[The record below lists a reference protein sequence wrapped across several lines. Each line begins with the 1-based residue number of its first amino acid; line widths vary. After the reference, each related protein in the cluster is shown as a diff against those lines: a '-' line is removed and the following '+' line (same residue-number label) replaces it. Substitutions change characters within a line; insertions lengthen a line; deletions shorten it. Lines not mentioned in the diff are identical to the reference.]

1 METVVGYMVGRVGDT
16 ECMDEL
22 ERGVAVSQNLYMVE
36 LIGEVLG
43 AREVPRQCSAFA
55 GWGGPCDMS
64 FIAEGVAACSHMIV
78 L

>member
-43 AREVPRQCSAFA
+43 AREAPRQCSAFA
-55 GWGGPCDMS
+55 GWGGRVTCRSSRRVSPP
-64 FIAEGVAACSHMIV
+64 APT
-78 L
+78 